1 MVTGPYDGR
10 PAEQRPPEENACYD
24 FLDSLP
30 VAYRR
35 VDHDPAFTIADCHQV
50 EKALGAPIAKNLFLC
65 TRQRDRFFLLVM
77 PGDKVFKTKYLSGQL
92 QCSRLSFAPA
102 EDLQR
107 LLGVQPGSASLL
119 GLLFDR
125 DRQVELVIDRA
136 LLAGAAIGLHPCRN
150 TSTLAIAGPDL
161 FGRVI
166 PALGREPKLV
176 ALPEDPQ

>member
-1 MVTGPYDGR
+1 M
-10 PAEQRPPEENACYD
+10 
-24 FLDSLP
+24 
-30 VAYRR
+30 
-35 VDHDPAFTIADCHQV
+35 
-50 EKALGAPIAKNLFLC
+50 
-65 TRQRDRFFLLVM
+65 
-77 PGDKVFKTKYLSGQL
+77 
-92 QCSRLSFAPA
+92 
-102 EDLQR
+102 
-107 LLGVQPGSASLL
+107 QPGSASLL

-176 ALPEDPQ
+176 ALPEDPR